1 MWLTYTQI
9 NLSLSLAKLLIQLIC
24 GILFYDFC
32 GCFERFFAFYNYV
45 SYFGYFFC
53 VYILHKITQ
62 KDLFPFLCNFLHC
75 LIEAVL
81 YCVLCV
87 AVLVATRIYILQIK
101 MTISPLHPSH
111 YNIFLTNL
119 RTLKTCGDSL
129 FHGGCN
135 QIAVTLHTH
144 LNCIRFDRTIFNFPH
159 AGFLGKETDSGL
171 TD

>member
-1 MWLTYTQI
+1 MQNCWF
-9 NLSLSLAKLLIQLIC
+9 SW
-24 GILFYDFC
+24 FV
-32 GCFERFFAFYNYV
+32 AFYFTISMAV
-45 SYFGYFFC
+45 LKEFLHFTIMFLTLVTFLC
-53 VYILHKITQ
+53 VYSSQNYTKI
-62 KDLFPFLCNFLHC
+62 FVAFLCNFLHC
-75 LIEAVL
+75 LIEADL

-101 MTISPLHPSH
+101 MTNSPISPLHPSH

-144 LNCIRFDRTIFNFPH
+144 LNCIRFDRTIFNFPR

>member
-1 MWLTYTQI
+1 M
-9 NLSLSLAKLLIQLIC
+9 
-24 GILFYDFC
+24 
-32 GCFERFFAFYNYV
+32 
-45 SYFGYFFC
+45 C
-53 VYILHKITQ
+53 VYSSQNYTKR
-62 KDLFPFLCNFLHC
+62 FVAFLCNFLHC
-75 LIEAVL
+75 LIEADL

-101 MTISPLHPSH
+101 MTNSPISPLHPSH

-159 AGFLGKETDSGL
+159 AASVRLIQVLQTKKCSSVVCFSNKPRLVSRQLKTSGYA
-171 TD
+171 